1 MINDYVLKCDVNQ
14 SALFCTVLNFPGN
27 ISWVNCPY
35 DDCVFVSCFCIFVSC
50 FVYLSLVFCIFVSCF
65 CIFVSRFV
73 YFSLVLLVLTN
84 LVGLHKFC
92 KSSQLVP
99 ASFSLRRIF
108 VLQFYLGCTQRSKPS
123 PDGPCPK
130 YWHCWRV
137 CACVW
142 GGVGVHFFK
151 SLCKST
157 KQIKAEPISK

>member
-99 ASFSLRRIF
+99 ASFSLKSIF
-108 VLQFYLGCTQRSKPS
+108 LLQCFTRAVHEVRNKRPS
-123 PDGPCPK
+123 P
-130 YWHCWRV
+130 RV
-137 CACVW
+137 HSGASKILALPECVC
-142 GGVGVHFFK
+142 GGDV
-151 SLCKST
+151 
-157 KQIKAEPISK
+157 